1 MTKGS
6 LISLGLALALA
17 TPLTARAD
25 DSRWSASPM
34 SPNWTSAMPASNQI
48 FGPSLGPSPMG
59 RDRTRVKPRHR
70 RHDGPASA
78 TDFGRDASSTWH
90 PLNGTGRRGSNPG
103 AKATGW
109 GTGAAG
115 GLAGGHNP

>member
-1 MTKGS
+1 MKRP

-25 DSRWSASPM
+25 DARWSASPM
-34 SPNWTSAMPASNQI
+34 SPSWSSAMPASGQI
-48 FGPSLGPSPMG
+48 YGPGLGPSPMG
-59 RDRTRVKPRHR
+59 RDRTRVKPRR
-70 RHDGPASA
+70 WRHERAASA
-78 TDFGRDASSTWH
+78 TDFGRDAVSTWH
-90 PLNGTGRRGSNPG
+90 PLNGTGRRGANPG

>member
-1 MTKGS
+1 MKRP

-34 SPNWTSAMPASNQI
+34 SPNWSSAMPASDQI
-48 FGPSLGPSPMG
+48 YGPSLGPSPMG
-59 RDRTRVKPRHR
+59 RDRTRVKPRR
-70 RHDGPASA
+70 WRHEGAVSA
-78 TDFGRDASSTWH
+78 TDSGRDAVSTWH
-90 PLNGTGRRGSNPG
+90 PLNGPGRRGANPG

-109 GTGAAG
+109 GAGAAG
-115 GLAGGHNP
+115 VLAGGHNP

>member
-1 MTKGS
+1 MSKGS

-17 TPLTARAD
+17 APLTARAD
-25 DSRWSASPM
+25 DLRWSSSPM
-34 SPNWTSAMPASNQI
+34 SPNWSGAMPASSQI
-48 FGPSLGPSPMG
+48 YGPSLGPSPMG
-59 RDRTRVKPRHR
+59 RDRTRVQPRR
-70 RHDGPASA
+70 WRHEGAASA
-78 TDFGRDASSTWH
+78 GDFGRDVSSTWH
-90 PLNGTGRRGSNPG
+90 PLNGSGRRG

>member
-17 TPLTARAD
+17 TPIAARAD

-34 SPNWTSAMPASNQI
+34 SPNWRGAMPASDQI

-59 RDRTRVKPRHR
+59 RDRTRGKPRHR
-70 RHDGPASA
+70 RHGGPASA

-90 PLNGTGRRGSNPG
+90 PLNGTGRRG